1 MGFVFDLYLRRERCR
16 LNEESRR
23 AEYIVAAINLAEVTA
38 GGKIPGESIV
48 RDYTSAR
55 QNYMIAKAQRNV
67 AEKEGR

>member
-1 MGFVFDLYLRRERCR
+1 MGLVIDKYLRLERCR

-55 QNYMIAKAQRNV
+55 MNYAIAKAQHNA